1 MNIRKWS
8 AMFIA
13 AWVAVSLMAAP
24 GYSQPQGKRGGKFL
38 GKSDEALKKA
48 EEKGGEAAEAAE
60 ENRERF
66 KQKKNTP
73 KGKALGHF
81 KEKRGKGHFKGK
93 KGKGDMDREQE
104 RVRERAEEGMGDMKQ
119 QHEQVRERAGESA
132 GGMQK
137 QMESAGDKKGG
148 TALVQPKEAARQ
160 TFGKFGQKAP
170 AENSQPAGSPL
181 LNNKND
187 APAAVQEKPIEP
199 EKPTDE
205 EKKSVSGFNLF
216 KKKK

>member
-8 AMFIA
+8 ATFIA

-24 GYSQPQGKRGGKFL
+24 GYSEPPEKRGGKFF
-38 GKSDEALKKA
+38 GESDEALRKA
-48 EEKGGEAAEAAE
+48 QEKGGEAAEAAE
-60 ENRERF
+60 EHRERF

-104 RVRERAEEGMGDMKQ
+104 RIRERAEEDMGDMKQ
-119 QHEQVRERAGESA
+119 KHEQVRERAGESA

-137 QMESAGDKKGG
+137 QMESAGDKAGG
-148 TALVQPKEAARQ
+148 TALEQPKEAVGQ

-181 LNNKND
+181 LNNKNN
-187 APAAVQEKPIEP
+187 APAAGQEKPAEP
-199 EKPTDE
+199 EKPAGE
-205 EKKSVSGFNLF
+205 EKKPESGFSLF

>member
-1 MNIRKWS
+1 MNIQKWG
-8 AMFIA
+8 MTFIA
-13 AWVAVSLMAAP
+13 VWVAISLMVAP
-24 GYSQPQGKRGGKFL
+24 GYSEPPGKRGGKFFE
-38 GKSDEALKKA
+38 KSDDALKKA
-48 EEKGGEAAEAAE
+48 QEKGGEAAEAAE

-81 KEKRGKGHFKGK
+81 KEKRGRGHFKGK

-104 RVRERAEEGMGDMKQ
+104 RIRERAEDSAGDMKQ
-119 QHEQVRERAGESA
+119 QQEQVRDRAGESM

-137 QMESAGDKKGG
+137 QMEKAGEKASGA
-148 TALVQPKEAARQ
+148 ALEQPKEAAGQ

-170 AENSQPAGSPL
+170 VESSQPAGSPL
-181 LNNKND
+181 LNNKNE
-187 APAAVQEKPIEP
+187 APAVVQEKPAEP
-199 EKPTDE
+199 EKPALE
-205 EKKSVSGFNLF
+205 EKKGGFDFF